1 VVSKTHTTPV
11 LQLSNSLYSEFI
23 KWNIA
28 EKIIFK
34 ETSGKNA
41 FTTIKNFRDL
51 DNIDIGPFIQSIISY
66 LNNASSFHSDFPSN
80 NFLPFQSDEYE
91 MLFSSTDNWTEM
103 LAVKIFDTNFNLELI
118 NVTNII
124 LMCNSCKNQSINIFS
139 QLINNYNIISVPSD
153 ESSSNYYLFN
163 RINST
168 NFNFIRVQ
176 FDSISNKALKISLL
190 FKDDNSN
197 TIQCYSKE
205 CIDQNEGLDIPHFDV
220 Y

>member
-1 VVSKTHTTPV
+1 
-11 LQLSNSLYSEFI
+11 
-23 KWNIA
+23 
-28 EKIIFK
+28 
-34 ETSGKNA
+34 
-41 FTTIKNFRDL
+41 
-51 DNIDIGPFIQSIISY
+51 
-66 LNNASSFHSDFPSN
+66 
-80 NFLPFQSDEYE
+80 
-91 MLFSSTDNWTEM
+91 M

-124 LMCNSCKNQSINIFS
+124 SMCSSCKKQYVKILSRFA
-139 QLINNYNIISVPSD
+139 NNYNIISVPSD
-153 ESSSNYYLFN
+153 ESSSNYHLFN

-176 FDSISNKALKISLL
+176 FDPISNKALKISLL

-205 CIDQNEGLDIPHFDV
+205 CINQNEGLDIPHFDV